1 MSERIAV
8 NLRNDVYEAIINKDI
23 GFFDET
29 RTGELGKS
37 AQTIIKI

>member
-8 NLRNDVYEAIINKDI
+8 NLRDDLYESVINKDI

-29 RTGELGKS
+29 RTGALGKPF
-37 AQTIIKI
+37 